1 MRVSFSK
8 GLAALALAALP
19 LCAQLDFGIITGKV
33 TDSTGAVVVGAEVTL
48 TQTAMNFETVLKTN
62 QDGLYRAPD
71 LRPGPYRIT
80 IVAPG
85 FKKLIRAD
93 VTLLANQTAEIDGSL
108 EVGAATE
115 TVEVQANAQMLET
128 ETAAT
133 GTAVDG
139 DYFYSLPNF
148 QRNIKASTFYTPGLT
163 YNGQAYTGDMS
174 NFHLDGLNT
183 ADIGVFE
190 DGALATV
197 GDGMSSD
204 TIENT
209 IDEIKVLTTA
219 LPAEYGHSAGG
230 AISVVKKSGTNTLHG
245 IVSEYGRTRR
255 MQERKFFD
263 QYTNAQ
269 LQPGWTHAPG
279 LISEN
284 PDANLTGPVYIPH
297 IYDGRNKT
305 FFLFAVQ
312 RYIEK
317 QSKQQVS
324 TVPNAAELGGDFTF
338 GGIGQTIYD
347 PSG

>member
-8 GLAALALAALP
+8 GLVALALAALP
-19 LCAQLDFGIITGKV
+19 LCAQLDFGIITGRV
-33 TDSTGAVVVGAEVTL
+33 TDSTGAVVVGAHVTV
-48 TQTAMNFETVLKTN
+48 TQTAMNFETVLMTN
-62 QDGLYRAPD
+62 ADGLYRAPD

-148 QRNIKASTFYTPGLT
+148 QRNIKSSTFYTPGLK
-163 YNGQAYTGDMS
+163 YCGQAYTGNMN

-197 GDGMSSD
+197 GDGMTSD

-245 IVSEYGRTRR
+245 IISEYGRFRR

-263 QYTNAQ
+263 QYNNSQ

-284 PDANLTGPVYIPH
+284 PDANLSGPVYIPH

-324 TVPNAAELGGDFTF
+324 TVPNAAELGGTRTRP
-338 GGIGQTIYD
+338 GRSRNYI
-347 PSG
+347 